1 MTSRESDVFFFL
13 AHRAGQVL
21 SKRRSLDG
29 VWSDDLE
36 GDPNIVEVY
45 IARLRR
51 KLTKHSGFA
60 TVDTIRGAGYRLD
73 GARHSVGSAQSHHRR
88 GNGGGAGRAD
98 AHRRCPGRREPIDVD
113 VDDVV
118 MGEVGLLR
126 ASGRVV
132 VVDTTGVSG
141 AQVLGNATQL
151 SRAVRNLLDNAVQ
164 PAAQHGG

>member
-1 MTSRESDVFFFL
+1 MTSRESDVFCFL

-36 GDPNIVEVY
+36 TDPNIVEVY

-73 GARHSVGSAQSHHRR
+73 GADMVWGVRSRITVVAT
-88 GNGGGAGRAD
+88 
-98 AHRRCPGRREPIDVD
+98 
-113 VDDVV
+113 VV
-118 MGEVGLLR
+118 ML
-126 ASGRVV
+126 VV
-132 VVDTTGVSG
+132 LTLTGAALVDANPSTSTWTTS
-141 AQVLGNATQL
+141 
-151 SRAVRNLLDNAVQ
+151 
-164 PAAQHGG
+164 